1 MLFARGGLLEGLSRP
16 LLCFHRAGPTV
27 QEVLL
32 WTLVDPVLLTLE
44 AWPCVYMPEVGGE
57 TMAKARVLRS
67 LKERVPAIYIYIEMY
82 I

>member
-1 MLFARGGLLEGLSRP
+1 M
-16 LLCFHRAGPTV
+16 
-27 QEVLL
+27 
-32 WTLVDPVLLTLE
+32 WTLADPVLLTFK
-44 AWPCVYMPEVGGE
+44 AWPCVYIGPEVGGE